1 VAGAE
6 ILVFLL
12 VAVALLA
19 GLGLRWDVPY
29 PVVLVVGGLLLG
41 LVPGL
46 PRPDLDPDIVFFAF
60 LPPLLYA
67 AAFQASA
74 YELRANAAPIGLLAV
89 GLVLVTVVGVAAVA
103 HWVAG
108 LPWVPAFV
116 LGAVLGPTDPVSA
129 TAVVRRL
136 GASTRM
142 ETILE
147 GEALVNDGTGL
158 TAFKIA
164 VSAAGAASLSAPGV
178 IGKFLLVAAGGIAIG
193 LAVGWLVA
201 HARIAAR
208 DPSIDVVL
216 SVLTPFA
223 AYVPAEKLHVS
234 GVLAVVTAGVY
245 IGTRSLELAEAGAR
259 LRTLAFWQASE
270 FLLNSLLF
278 LLIGLQVTRIVG
290 DIEGSALGSLVAQGV
305 AVAAATIAV
314 RFAWMFLVPQL
325 ADLSVI
331 GRSYTNVRERLA
343 LAWSGMRGAVSL
355 AAALSIPVDTFPAS
369 REHVIFLAYVAVLIT
384 LVLPGLTLA
393 PLIERLGLGQSEE
406 RRRQEVE
413 ARLRL
418 THAALECLEEL
429 AEKGHTDGAVDL
441 LRDRYQARLDRLHD
455 RLHEGGGHPQHG
467 TEGAKA
473 QLAVLEHEREILH
486 DMRRERAFPAELLRS
501 LEAELDVDEARTRSR
516 GR

>member
-46 PRPDLDPDIVFFAF
+46 PRPDLDPDVVFFAF

-74 YELRANAAPIGLLAV
+74 YELRANARPIGLLAI
-89 GLVLVTVVGVAAVA
+89 GLVLVTVLGVAAVA
-103 HWVAG
+103 HWAIG
-108 LPWVPAFV
+108 LPWTAAFV

-129 TAVVRRL
+129 TAIVRRL
-136 GASTRM
+136 GAPARM

-147 GEALVNDGTGL
+147 GEALVNDGTAL
-158 TAFKIA
+158 TAYKIA
-164 VSAAGAASLSAPGV
+164 IAAAGAASLSAPAAVGR
-178 IGKFLLVAAGGIAIG
+178 FLVVAAGGIAIG
-193 LAVGWLVA
+193 LVVGWLLA
-201 HARIAAR
+201 RARIAAR
-208 DPSIDVVL
+208 EPSIDVVL

-223 AYVPAEKLHVS
+223 AYVAAEKAGVS

-290 DIEGSALGSLVAQGV
+290 DIEGSALGTLAGEGVLVGA
-305 AVAAATIAV
+305 AVIGV
-314 RFAWMFLVPQL
+314 RFAWMFTVPYL
-325 ADLSVI
+325 RIV
-331 GRSYTNVRERLA
+331 GRSYTSARERVVVG
-343 LAWSGMRGAVSL
+343 WSGMRGAVSL
-355 AAALSIPVDTFPAS
+355 AAALSIPVDKFAAD
-369 REHVIFLAYVAVLIT
+369 RDHIIFLAYVAVLVT

-418 THAALECLEEL
+418 THAALERLEEI
-429 AEKGHTDGAVDL
+429 AEKGEGDGAVDL
-441 LRDRYQARLDRLHD
+441 LRDRYQARLDRLND

-467 TEGAKA
+467 TEGAQA
-473 QLAVLEHEREILH
+473 QLAVLEHEREVLR
-486 DMRRERAFPAELLRS
+486 DMRRDRAFPAELLRS

>member
-12 VAVALLA
+12 LAVALLA
-19 GLGLRWDVPY
+19 SLGLRFNVPY
-29 PVVLVVGGLLLG
+29 PVVLVLGGLLLG
-41 LVPGL
+41 LIPGL
-46 PRPDLDPDIVFFAF
+46 PDADLDPDIVFFAF

-74 YELRANAAPIGLLAV
+74 HELRANAAPIGLLAV
-89 GLVLVTVVGVAAVA
+89 GLVLVTVAAVAAVA
-103 HWVAG
+103 HWLIG
-108 LPWVPAFV
+108 LPWAAAWV

-129 TAVVRRL
+129 TAIIRRL
-136 GASTRM
+136 GAPARI

-158 TAFKIA
+158 TAYKLAIA
-164 VSAAGAASLSAPGV
+164 AAGAGLSAV
-178 IGKFLLVAAGGIAIG
+178 HVAWQFVAVAAGGIAIG
-193 LAVGWLVA
+193 LLVGWLSA
-201 HARIAAR
+201 RLRIAAR
-208 DPSIDVVL
+208 EPSIDVVL

-223 AYVPAEKLHVS
+223 AYVAAEEIGVS

-245 IGTRSLELAEAGAR
+245 IGNRSLEISEAGAR
-259 LRTLAFWQASE
+259 LRTLAFWQALE

-290 DIEGSALGSLVAQGV
+290 DIENSALATLVGEVLLVALT
-305 AVAAATIAV
+305 AVVV
-314 RFAWMFLVPQL
+314 RFAWMFIVPEL
-325 ADLSVI
+325 ADLAVI
-331 GRSYTNVRERLA
+331 GHSYTNKRERLV

-355 AAALSIPVDTFPAS
+355 AAALAIPVNPFPD
-369 REHVIFLAYVAVLIT
+369 RDHVIFLAYGVVLLT
-384 LVLPGLTLA
+384 LALPGLTLA
-393 PLIERLGLGQSEE
+393 PLIERLGLGQSDE

-418 THAALECLEEL
+418 THAALEQLDHM
-429 AEKGHTDGAVDL
+429 AEHGEGDGAVER
-441 LRDRYQARLDRLHD
+441 LRDHYQSRLDRLQD
-455 RLHEGGGHPQHG
+455 RLDAAGGHPDHG
-467 TEGAKA
+467 ADVAHA
-473 QLAVLEHEREILH
+473 QIEVLSHERDALG

-501 LEAELDVDEARTRSR
+501 LEAEIDVDEARIRSR

>member
-12 VAVALLA
+12 FAVALLA
-19 GLGLRWDVPY
+19 SFGLRFNIPY
-29 PVVLVVGGLLLG
+29 PVVLVIGGLLLG

-46 PRPDLDPDIVFFAF
+46 PEPDLDPDIVFFAF

-89 GLVLVTVVGVAAVA
+89 GLVLVTVVAVAVVA
-103 HWVAG
+103 HWLIG
-108 LPWVPAFV
+108 LPWTAAFV

-136 GASTRM
+136 GAPARI

-158 TAFKIA
+158 TAYKIA
-164 VSAAGAASLSAPGV
+164 IGATGASLSAV
-178 IGKFLLVAAGGIAIG
+178 HVAWQFVAVAAGGIAIG
-193 LAVGWLVA
+193 IVVGWLA
-201 HARIAAR
+201 ARLRIAAR
-208 DPSIDVVL
+208 EPSIDVVL

-223 AYVPAEKLHVS
+223 AYVPAERVGAS

-245 IGTRSLELAEAGAR
+245 IGARSLEISEAGSR

-290 DIEGSALGSLVAQGV
+290 DIEGSALATLVGEAGLVALTVV
-305 AVAAATIAV
+305 AI
-314 RFAWMFLVPQL
+314 RFAWMFALPEL

-331 GRSYTNVRERLA
+331 GRSYTNRRERVL

-355 AAALSIPVDTFPAS
+355 AAALAIPVAGFPDRS
-369 REHVIFLAYVAVLIT
+369 HVIFLAYGVVVLT
-384 LVLPGLTLA
+384 LAIPGLTLA

-418 THAALECLEEL
+418 THAALERLEQM
-429 AEKGHTDGAVDL
+429 AEHGEGDGVVER
-441 LRDRYQARLDRLHD
+441 LRDRYQSRLDRLQD
-455 RLHEGGGHPQHG
+455 RLDAAGGHPDHG
-467 TEGAKA
+467 ADAAHA
-473 QLAVLEHEREILH
+473 QIEVLSHERDVLGE
-486 DMRRERAFPAELLRS
+486 MRRERAFPAELLRG
-501 LEAELDVDEARTRSR
+501 LEAEIDVDEARVRSR

>member
-12 VAVALLA
+12 LAVALLA
-19 GLGLRWDVPY
+19 SFGLRFNIPY
-29 PVVLVVGGLLLG
+29 PVVLVLGGLLLG
-41 LVPGL
+41 LIPGL
-46 PRPDLDPDIVFFAF
+46 PDPDLDPDIVFFAF

-89 GLVLVTVVGVAAVA
+89 GLVLVTVVAVAAVA
-103 HWVAG
+103 HWVVG
-108 LPWVPAFV
+108 LPWTAAFV

-129 TAVVRRL
+129 TAVIRRL
-136 GASTRM
+136 GAPVRI

-158 TAFKIA
+158 TAYKLAIGA
-164 VSAAGAASLSAPGV
+164 TGAGLSAV
-178 IGKFLLVAAGGIAIG
+178 HVAWQFVAVAAAGIAIG
-193 LAVGWLVA
+193 VVVGWLA
-201 HARIAAR
+201 ARLRIAAR
-208 DPSIDVVL
+208 EPSIDVVL

-223 AYVPAEKLHVS
+223 AYVPAEEVGAS

-245 IGTRSLELAEAGAR
+245 IGTRSLELSEAGAR
-259 LRTLAFWQASE
+259 LRTLAFWQASD

-290 DIEGSALGSLVAQGV
+290 DIEGSALATLLGEAGLVALTVVG
-305 AVAAATIAV
+305 V
-314 RFAWMFLVPQL
+314 RFAWMFGVPEI

-331 GRSYTNVRERLA
+331 GRSYTNVRERL
-343 LAWSGMRGAVSL
+343 LLGWSGMRGAVSL
-355 AAALSIPVDTFPAS
+355 AAALAIPVDKFPD
-369 REHVIFLAYVAVLIT
+369 REHVIFLAYAVVVLT
-384 LVLPGLTLA
+384 LALPGLTLA
-393 PLIERLGLGQSEE
+393 PLIEHLGLGQSEE

-418 THAALECLEEL
+418 THAALERLDQM
-429 AEKGHTDGAVDL
+429 AEHGETNGAVER
-441 LRDRYQARLDRLHD
+441 LRDHYQARLDRLQD
-455 RLHEGGGHPQHG
+455 RLDAAGGHPDHG
-467 TEGAKA
+467 ADAAHA
-473 QLAVLEHEREILH
+473 QIEVLSHERDVLGE
-486 DMRRERAFPAELLRS
+486 MRRQRAFPAELLRN
-501 LEAELDVDEARTRSR
+501 LEAEIDVDEARLRSR

>member
-1 VAGAE
+1 
-6 ILVFLL
+6 
-12 VAVALLA
+12 
-19 GLGLRWDVPY
+19 
-29 PVVLVVGGLLLG
+29 
-41 LVPGL
+41 
-46 PRPDLDPDIVFFAF
+46 
-60 LPPLLYA
+60 
-67 AAFQASA
+67 
-74 YELRANAAPIGLLAV
+74 
-89 GLVLVTVVGVAAVA
+89 VT
-103 HWVAG
+103 H
-108 LPWVPAFV
+108 
-116 LGAVLGPTDPVSA
+116 
-129 TAVVRRL
+129 
-136 GASTRM
+136 
-142 ETILE
+142 
-147 GEALVNDGTGL
+147 
-158 TAFKIA
+158 IA
-164 VSAAGAASLSAPGV
+164 
-178 IGKFLLVAAGGIAIG
+178 
-193 LAVGWLVA
+193 
-201 HARIAAR
+201 
-208 DPSIDVVL
+208 
-216 SVLTPFA
+216 
-223 AYVPAEKLHVS
+223 
-234 GVLAVVTAGVY
+234 
-245 IGTRSLELAEAGAR
+245 
-259 LRTLAFWQASE
+259 
-270 FLLNSLLF
+270 
-278 LLIGLQVTRIVG
+278 G

-305 AVAAATIAV
+305 AVAAATIGV
-314 RFAWMFLVPQL
+314 RFVWMFVVPQL

-331 GRSYTNVRERLA
+331 GSSSTNVRERLA